1 MDAREVCIIITG
13 AHRSIA
19 LSKCVEE
26 GVNHMWTVS
35 AIQMHPKGLIV
46 CDEDATLELH
56 VKTVKYFKSIEHVHQ
71 SLIGQENLGLQ
82 GELLSTK
89 RVQRSDKL
97 QREMMV
103 RKLMNDELDN
113 SHYDEDSEYESLH
126 GGGGPSARSQ
136 KKRRLAMTESP
147 SP

>member
-1 MDAREVCIIITG
+1 
-13 AHRSIA
+13 
-19 LSKCVEE
+19 
-26 GVNHMWTVS
+26 MWTVS

-103 RKLMNDELDN
+103 RKLMNDELSN
-113 SHYDEDSEYESLH
+113 SHYDDDLEYESLH
-126 GGGGPSARSQ
+126 GGPSAHSQ
-136 KKRRLAMTESP
+136 KKRRVAMTESP